1 MLRLNEKIVPQWDD
15 RLLIYTYI
23 GSEYYMDINLFKTFQ
38 DEVGIGP
45 NVKEPI
51 NQEEKMLMELW
62 ESGTKEEQ
70 KKFAHTL
77 LEMMQDKNR

>member
-1 MLRLNEKIVPQWDD
+1 
-15 RLLIYTYI
+15 
-23 GSEYYMDINLFKTFQ
+23 MDINLFKTYQ
-38 DEVGIGP
+38 DGKIEIVA
-45 NVKEPI
+45 NVKEPFK
-51 NQEEKMLMELW
+51 QEEKMLMELW